1 MHALVLSL
9 QKGTSTF
16 IYSTFQICCS
26 QCQYLTRSFFIPL
39 LLPRRIKFTAP
50 LHKQAG
56 IRIKFFDRATAQR
69 IVTDH
74 KSVLRDPLS
83 IFIILVC
90 SSESFV
96 SSSWPFVESFD
107 TDYKGPQSEGRQ
119 NRSQVEPLTRIS
131 TRWNNISIVVVK
143 VNVVRCMIRDT
154 VRRSSNK
161 RDDYLDLATSFKK

>member
-16 IYSTFQICCS
+16 IYSTFQIYCS
-26 QCQYLTRSFFIPL
+26 QCLYLTRSFFIPL

-69 IVTDH
+69 IETDH
-74 KSVLRDPLS
+74 KNVLRDPLS

-96 SSSWPFVESFD
+96 SSS
-107 TDYKGPQSEGRQ
+107 
-119 NRSQVEPLTRIS
+119 
-131 TRWNNISIVVVK
+131 
-143 VNVVRCMIRDT
+143 
-154 VRRSSNK
+154 
-161 RDDYLDLATSFKK
+161 